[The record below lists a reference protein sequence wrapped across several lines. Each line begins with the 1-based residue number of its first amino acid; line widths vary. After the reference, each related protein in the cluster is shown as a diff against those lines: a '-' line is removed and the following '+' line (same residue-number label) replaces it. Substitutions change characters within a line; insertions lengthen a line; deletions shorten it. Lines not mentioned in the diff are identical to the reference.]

1 MKKAFKKVCENRGYK
16 VVDNGV
22 IFEVNDRVYELKYL
36 DRYVVAFF
44 RKYSDDLIGGWGRV
58 QSQFFGDYKDNEN
71 QFKKYFGYFLDYI
84 EKKYYLTEEYQRER
98 VNLLYKIEKETCK
111 RVKGNKD
118 LEDFALK
125 IYNLGLRDGQ
135 PFC

>member
-16 VVDNGV
+16 VIDNGV

-58 QSQFFGDYKDNEN
+58 ESQYFGDYKDNEN
-71 QFKKYFGYFLDYI
+71 KFKKYFGYFLDYI
-84 EKKYYLTEEYQRER
+84 EKKYYLTEKYLF
-98 VNLLYKIEKETCK
+98 LLA
-111 RVKGNKD
+111 NH
-118 LEDFALK
+118 LFA
-125 IYNLGLRDGQ
+125 INPQ
-135 PFC
+135 